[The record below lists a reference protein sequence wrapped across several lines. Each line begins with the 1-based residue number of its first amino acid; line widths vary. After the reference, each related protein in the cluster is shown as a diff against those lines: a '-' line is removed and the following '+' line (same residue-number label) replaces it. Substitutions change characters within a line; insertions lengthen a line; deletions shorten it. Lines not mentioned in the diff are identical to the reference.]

1 MSVYLSDSTGALH
14 LSQTF
19 VAWAGQT
26 FIRDWNRDGSPD
38 LVMVW
43 STMEILYNRG
53 DGTFEPPL
61 DCALSVGYAAWGQ
74 GDLVVED
81 FNRDGWMDLAVGDW
95 YGSDSINVML
105 GLGGCGFAPIS
116 FYDMPGS
123 SVEFLRAA
131 DMNGDGILD
140 LVSVGPVGQTDPSTN
155 SYVVTDNLLGVLL
168 GNPDG
173 TFLLQDKGISLGP
186 NLVTDVTI
194 GEVTGDQRPDIVVS
208 STDGQTGKTSTWEN
222 TCQ

>member
-1 MSVYLSDSTGALH
+1 
-14 LSQTF
+14 
-19 VAWAGQT
+19 
-26 FIRDWNRDGSPD
+26 
-38 LVMVW
+38 
-43 STMEILYNRG
+43 
-53 DGTFEPPL
+53 
-61 DCALSVGYAAWGQ
+61 
-74 GDLVVED
+74 
-81 FNRDGWMDLAVGDW
+81 
-95 YGSDSINVML
+95 
-105 GLGGCGFAPIS
+105 
-116 FYDMPGS
+116 MPGS

-186 NLVTDVTI
+186 NPVTDVTI

-208 STDGQTGKTSTWEN
+208 STDGQTGQTSTWEN